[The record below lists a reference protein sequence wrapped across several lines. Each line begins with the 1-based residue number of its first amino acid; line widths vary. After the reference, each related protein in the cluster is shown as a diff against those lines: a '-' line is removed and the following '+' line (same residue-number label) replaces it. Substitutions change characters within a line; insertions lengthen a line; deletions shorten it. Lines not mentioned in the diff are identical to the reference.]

1 MFMNNDQNPYGQ
13 PMQPPYDPN
22 YGQPPIG
29 QPYDPNYGQP
39 PIGQPPIG
47 QPPVG
52 QPYGYP
58 APPPYGQPPYA
69 QNYVQPAPPVFRQPY
84 NPVYVQPRP
93 VVRPVYTGP
102 YPGRMM
108 CIIGLICGIIA
119 IPFWIVGVFGEVFL
133 SESASVFMVL
143 IGIINLGIGAAGI
156 TLSVLGGKKNVSAGA
171 PRGGLARAGLI
182 CSIIGTALAA
192 NYMIASIGSAISSSL
207 LM

>member
-1 MFMNNDQNPYGQ
+1 MQSPYGQ
-13 PMQPPYDPN
+13 PVQ
-22 YGQPPIG
+22 
-29 QPYDPNYGQP
+29 
-39 PIGQPPIG
+39 
-47 QPPVG
+47 
-52 QPYGYP
+52 
-58 APPPYGQPPYA
+58 PPYGQPTMGQPYG
-69 QNYVQPAPPVFRQPY
+69 QPVQPYGQQPVFRQPY

-192 NYMIASIGSAISSSL
+192 NYMIASIGSAISSSM